1 MTQNDPTALFRRR
14 ILWAAL
20 AVLVGFGVL
29 LGRMAYLQITLYDR
43 YASLAEGN
51 RISVETLPPRRGRI
65 FDTNHVVLADNRPT
79 FVLTVTPE
87 RTSNLHQALLDLT
100 HLFPYKFDQ
109 KAAEQFYEYL
119 RVRKRFKHYPLPFDL
134 DETEAAR
141 FAARSYQWPG
151 FELTTRLKRI
161 YPYGS
166 ITAHVVGYV
175 GKINEEELKHLD
187 AKRYEETYTIGKS
200 GIEKQYEDLLMGHPG
215 YREVERNAQG
225 RIVRV
230 LKTVP
235 PKDGQDITLT
245 LDIALQQK
253 AYELLHGRPGAIVAL
268 KPDDGSV
275 LAIASTPGFDANL
288 FVDGIDANT
297 YRSLLKD
304 WRRPLINRPIA
315 GVYPPGST
323 IKPFV
328 GLIAL
333 EHGIISPDFKI
344 YDPGYFEYQGHTYRD
359 WKRWGHGRVDL
370 YHAIMESCD
379 TYFYQVGLKMGI
391 DLMHDGLL
399 QFGLGRKTGIDL
411 PGERSG
417 LIPNKAWKR
426 AVRGK
431 PWYNG
436 ETVIASIGQGYDLA
450 TPIQLARATAILANR
465 GTQIVPHLRDVPVP
479 PEGHIPIKNR
489 KHWELVIRGMVG
501 VLKNQ
506 RHGTARRAGRMI
518 PIPMAGKTGT
528 AQVKGLRAEEEYD
541 ETKIPLKERDHALF
555 IGFAPVDK
563 PKIAVS
569 VIVEHGGGGSKAAA
583 PLAVQMVNTYLGL
596 SSPHRKHRKHTKR

>member
-1 MTQNDPTALFRRR
+1 MKSTQAALLFKRR
-14 ILWAAL
+14 IIWAAL

-51 RISVETLPPRRGRI
+51 RISVEVIPPRRGRI
-65 FDTNHVVLADNRPT
+65 FDRNHVVLADNRPT
-79 FVLTVTPE
+79 FVITAIPE
-87 RTSNLHQALLDLT
+87 RTRDLRKALQDLSEQ
-100 HLFPYKFDQ
+100 FPYKFDQ
-109 KAAEQFYEYL
+109 NDADAFYEYL
-119 RVRKRFKHYPLPFDL
+119 RVRKRFKAYPLPFDL

-141 FAARSYQWPG
+141 FAALSHQWPG

-175 GKINEEELKHLD
+175 GKINEDELKHLD
-187 AKRYEETYTIGKS
+187 AKRYQETYTIGKS
-200 GIEKQYEDLLMGHPG
+200 GIEKQYENLLMGHPG

-230 LKTVP
+230 LNTTP
-235 PKDGQDITLT
+235 PQDGEDITLT

-253 AYELLHGRPGAIVAL
+253 AYKLLGGRPGAIVAL
-268 KPDDGSV
+268 KPEDGSV
-275 LAIASTPGFDANL
+275 LAIASAPGFDANL
-288 FVDGIDANT
+288 FVDGIDAST
-297 YRSLLKD
+297 YHSLLTD
-304 WRRPLINRPIA
+304 WRKPLINRPIA

-323 IKPFV
+323 IKPFL

-333 EHGIISPDFKI
+333 EHGIVSPGFNI

-359 WKRWGHGRVDL
+359 WKREGHGRVDL

-391 DLMHDGLL
+391 DRIHDGLL

-436 ETVIASIGQGYDLA
+436 ETIIAAIGQGYDLS

-465 GTQIVPHLRDVPVP
+465 GTQVVPHLRDVPVP

-489 KHWELVIRGMVG
+489 KHWELVIKAMVG
-501 VLKNQ
+501 VLKDP

-541 ETKIPLKERDHALF
+541 ETKIPLQERDHALF

-563 PKIAVS
+563 PEIAVS

-583 PLAVQMVNTYLGL
+583 PLAVQLVNAYLGL
-596 SSPHRKHRKHTKR
+596 SPPKAKAKKP